1 MIKIMFVCHGNICRS
16 PMAEFYMKHIVE
28 KSGLSDNFQI
38 DSTATSLEE
47 IGNDIHYGTRRML
60 DKHNIPYEKRSARRF
75 TKSDYQ
81 SYDYVLIMD
90 KNNLKNILRII
101 GEDCDN
107 KIELLLKYTGEEKSI
122 ADPWYTGGFDETYY
136 DVSRGCNAF
145 FKYLKDNVLQ
155 LMQDVPC

>member
-1 MIKIMFVCHGNICRS
+1 
-16 PMAEFYMKHIVE
+16 
-28 KSGLSDNFQI
+28 
-38 DSTATSLEE
+38 
-47 IGNDIHYGTRRML
+47 
-60 DKHNIPYEKRSARRF
+60 
-75 TKSDYQ
+75 
-81 SYDYVLIMD
+81 MD

-145 FKYLKDNVLQ
+145 LKYLKDNVL
-155 LMQDVPC
+155 